1 MSEESKTLDKAQ
13 DKKEQEQ
20 KCEEKDI
27 QENKFYAV
35 ISYFWILF
43 LIPILVKK
51 DSQFAIFHAKQGLA
65 LFVLT
70 VIYGALSAVPFIGW
84 FLISWLGA
92 IIVIVLFLI
101 GIINA
106 LQGQCKELPVI
117 GGWFRNVKF

>member
-1 MSEESKTLDKAQ
+1 MSEEAKKIKEESKYDN
-13 DKKEQEQ
+13 
-20 KCEEKDI
+20 KDI

-51 DSQFAIFHAKQGLA
+51 ESEFAIFHAKQGLA

-70 VIYGALSAVPFIGW
+70 VIYGVLIMVPIIGW
-84 FLISWLGA
+84 FLISGLGA
-92 IIVIVLFLI
+92 IISIIYVVLFLM

-117 GGWFRNVKF
+117 GSWFKNVKF